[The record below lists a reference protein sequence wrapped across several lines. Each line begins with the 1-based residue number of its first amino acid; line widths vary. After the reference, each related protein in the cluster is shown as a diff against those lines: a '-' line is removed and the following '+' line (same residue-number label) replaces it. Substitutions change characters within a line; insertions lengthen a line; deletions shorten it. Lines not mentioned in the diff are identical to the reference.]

1 LHSKN
6 ISSNSV
12 DFRFLFMLTQHNR
25 GTLIMILRPLATI
38 RCKGYLL
45 KIGDR
50 KIPFE
55 TRLEYAKADDDR
67 PARERCIGS
76 DGFEAEHDTAFLQQ
90 LGIPYPWRRET
101 GTLDG
106 KEAFFFPGGPPD
118 AMLMPVYECTLR
130 HCDYYFRDLAQE
142 EQERKYPRRRLYETP
157 S

>member
-1 LHSKN
+1 
-6 ISSNSV
+6 
-12 DFRFLFMLTQHNR
+12 
-25 GTLIMILRPLATI
+25 MILRPLATI